1 MTSARND
8 AILLELFLLVFAN
21 FKISCFSFHF
31 SIFKNPDFS
40 SFFFLEIFM
49 RQTTVFLH
57 SIFGKTGA
65 VGVDIGAAEPDGQLP
80 GKS

>member
-1 MTSARND
+1 
-8 AILLELFLLVFAN
+8 
-21 FKISCFSFHF
+21 
-31 SIFKNPDFS
+31 
-40 SFFFLEIFM
+40 M